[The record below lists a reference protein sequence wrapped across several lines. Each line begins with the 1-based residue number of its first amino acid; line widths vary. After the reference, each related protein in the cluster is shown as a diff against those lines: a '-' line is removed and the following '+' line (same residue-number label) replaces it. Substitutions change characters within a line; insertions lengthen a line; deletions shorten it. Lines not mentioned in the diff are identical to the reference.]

1 MGNKVTILENN
12 FYDMYLM
19 YQNMKSDNLIF
30 IDKKQYI
37 EKVYLYIDLPKDLK
51 NNNIRNF
58 KFFIKEKN
66 RNIYQ
71 DINVSLDISS
81 SKVYFDKNIRLFE
94 NNYFNDHYEIVVR
107 YDSNFRIKHLL
118 LIIESI
124 NL

>member
-12 FYDMYLM
+12 IYDMYLM
-19 YQNMKSDNLIF
+19 YQNMKSDNLLF
-30 IDKKQYI
+30 IDKKHYI

-51 NNNIRNF
+51 NNDIRNF

-81 SKVYFDKNIRLFE
+81 SKIYFDKNIRLYE
-94 NNYFNDHYEIVVR
+94 NNYFNDQYEIVVR

>member
-19 YQNMKSDNLIF
+19 YQNMKSDNLLF

>member
-1 MGNKVTILENN
+1 MGNKVTILENDI
-12 FYDMYLM
+12 YDMYLM
-19 YQNMKSDNLIF
+19 YQNMKSDNLLF

-51 NNNIRNF
+51 NNYIRNF

-81 SKVYFDKNIRLFE
+81 SKVFFDKNIRLYE
-94 NNYFNDHYEIVVR
+94 NNYFNDQYEIVVR

>member
-1 MGNKVTILENN
+1 MGNKVTILENDI
-12 FYDMYLM
+12 YDMYLM
-19 YQNMKSDNLIF
+19 YQNMKSDNLLF

-51 NNNIRNF
+51 NNDIRNF

-81 SKVYFDKNIRLFE
+81 SKIYFDKNIRLYE
-94 NNYFNDHYEIVVR
+94 NNYFNDQYEIVVR

>member
-12 FYDMYLM
+12 IYDMYLM
-19 YQNMKSDNLIF
+19 YQNMKSNNLLF

-51 NNNIRNF
+51 NNDIRNF

-94 NNYFNDHYEIVVR
+94 NNYFNDQYEIVVR

>member
-12 FYDMYLM
+12 IYDMYLM
-19 YQNMKSDNLIF
+19 YQNMKSDNLLF
-30 IDKKQYI
+30 IDKKHYI

-51 NNNIRNF
+51 NNDIRNF

-94 NNYFNDHYEIVVR
+94 NNYFNDQYEIVVR

>member
-19 YQNMKSDNLIF
+19 YQNMKSDNLLF

-51 NNNIRNF
+51 NNDVRNF

-81 SKVYFDKNIRLFE
+81 SKIYFDKNIRLYE
-94 NNYFNDHYEIVVR
+94 NNYFNDQYEIVVR

>member
-19 YQNMKSDNLIF
+19 YQNMKSDNLLF

-51 NNNIRNF
+51 NNDVRNF

-81 SKVYFDKNIRLFE
+81 SEIYFDKNIRLYE
-94 NNYFNDHYEIVVR
+94 NNYFNDQYEIVVR

-118 LIIESI
+118 LIIENI

>member
-19 YQNMKSDNLIF
+19 YQNMKSDNLLF

-51 NNNIRNF
+51 NNDIRNF

-81 SKVYFDKNIRLFE
+81 SKVYFDKNIRLYE
-94 NNYFNDHYEIVVR
+94 NNYFNDQYEIVVR

>member
-1 MGNKVTILENN
+1 MGNKVTILENDI
-12 FYDMYLM
+12 YDMYLM
-19 YQNMKSDNLIF
+19 YQNMKSDNLLF
-30 IDKKQYI
+30 IDKKHYI

-51 NNNIRNF
+51 NNDIRNF

-71 DINVSLDISS
+71 DINVSLDKSS
-81 SKVYFDKNIRLFE
+81 SKVYFDKSIRLYE
-94 NNYFNDHYEIVVR
+94 NNYFNDQYEIVVR

>member
-1 MGNKVTILENN
+1 MGNKVTILENDI
-12 FYDMYLM
+12 YDMYLM
-19 YQNMKSDNLIF
+19 YQNMKSDNLLF

-51 NNNIRNF
+51 NNDVRNF

-81 SKVYFDKNIRLFE
+81 SKVFFDKNIRLYE
-94 NNYFNDHYEIVVR
+94 NNYFNDQYEIVVR

>member
-12 FYDMYLM
+12 IYDMYLM
-19 YQNMKSDNLIF
+19 YQNMKSDNLLF
-30 IDKKQYI
+30 IDKKHYI

-51 NNNIRNF
+51 NNDIRNF

-66 RNIYQ
+66 RNIYK

-81 SKVYFDKNIRLFE
+81 SKIYFDKNIRLYE
-94 NNYFNDHYEIVVR
+94 NNYFNDNFEIVVR

-118 LIIESI
+118 LIIENI

>member
-19 YQNMKSDNLIF
+19 YQNMKSDNLFF

>member
-1 MGNKVTILENN
+1 MGNKVTILENDI
-12 FYDMYLM
+12 YDMYLM
-19 YQNMKSDNLIF
+19 YQNMKSDNLLF

-51 NNNIRNF
+51 NNYIRNF

-81 SKVYFDKNIRLFE
+81 SKVYFDKNIRLYE
-94 NNYFNDHYEIVVR
+94 NNYFNDQYEIVVR

>member
-1 MGNKVTILENN
+1 MGNKVTILENDI
-12 FYDMYLM
+12 YDMYLM
-19 YQNMKSDNLIF
+19 YQNMKSDNLLF
-30 IDKKQYI
+30 IDKKHYI

-51 NNNIRNF
+51 NNDIRNF

-81 SKVYFDKNIRLFE
+81 SKVFFDKNIRLYE
-94 NNYFNDHYEIVVR
+94 NNYFNDQYEIVVR
-107 YDSNFRIKHLL
+107 YDCNFRIKHLL

>member
-1 MGNKVTILENN
+1 
-12 FYDMYLM
+12 
-19 YQNMKSDNLIF
+19 MKSDNLLF

-51 NNNIRNF
+51 NNDVRNF

>member
-19 YQNMKSDNLIF
+19 YQNMKSDNLLF

-51 NNNIRNF
+51 NNDVRNF
-58 KFFIKEKN
+58 KFFIKEKK

-71 DINVSLDISS
+71 DINICLDISS
-81 SKVYFDKNIRLFE
+81 SQVYFDKNIRLYE
-94 NNYFNDHYEIVVR
+94 NNYFNDQYEIVVR

-118 LIIESI
+118 LIIENI

>member
-1 MGNKVTILENN
+1 MGNKVTILENDI
-12 FYDMYLM
+12 YDMYLM
-19 YQNMKSDNLIF
+19 YQNMKSDNLLF

-51 NNNIRNF
+51 NNDIRNF

-81 SKVYFDKNIRLFE
+81 SKVYFDKNIRLYE
-94 NNYFNDHYEIVVR
+94 NNYFNDQYEIVVR

>member
-19 YQNMKSDNLIF
+19 YQNMKSDNLLF

-81 SKVYFDKNIRLFE
+81 SKVYFDKNIKLFE

>member
-1 MGNKVTILENN
+1 MGNKVTILENDI
-12 FYDMYLM
+12 YDMYLM
-19 YQNMKSDNLIF
+19 YQNMKSDNLLF
-30 IDKKQYI
+30 IDKKHYI

-51 NNNIRNF
+51 NNDIRNF

-81 SKVYFDKNIRLFE
+81 SKVYFDKNIRLYE
-94 NNYFNDHYEIVVR
+94 NNYFNDQYEIVVR

>member
-1 MGNKVTILENN
+1 MGNKVTILENDI
-12 FYDMYLM
+12 YDMYLM
-19 YQNMKSDNLIF
+19 YQNMKSDNLLF

-51 NNNIRNF
+51 NNYIRNF

>member
-1 MGNKVTILENN
+1 MGNKVTILENDI
-12 FYDMYLM
+12 YDMYLM
-19 YQNMKSDNLIF
+19 YQNMKSDNLLF

-51 NNNIRNF
+51 NNDVRNF

>member
-12 FYDMYLM
+12 IYDMYLM
-19 YQNMKSDNLIF
+19 YQNMKSDNLLF

-51 NNNIRNF
+51 NNDIRNF

-81 SKVYFDKNIRLFE
+81 SKIYFDKNIRLYE
-94 NNYFNDHYEIVVR
+94 NNYFNDQYEIVVR

>member
-1 MGNKVTILENN
+1 MGNKVTILENDI
-12 FYDMYLM
+12 YDMYLM
-19 YQNMKSDNLIF
+19 YQNMKSDNLLF
-30 IDKKQYI
+30 IDKKHYI

-51 NNNIRNF
+51 NNDIRNF

-81 SKVYFDKNIRLFE
+81 SKIYFDKNIRLYE
-94 NNYFNDHYEIVVR
+94 NNYFNDQYEIVVR